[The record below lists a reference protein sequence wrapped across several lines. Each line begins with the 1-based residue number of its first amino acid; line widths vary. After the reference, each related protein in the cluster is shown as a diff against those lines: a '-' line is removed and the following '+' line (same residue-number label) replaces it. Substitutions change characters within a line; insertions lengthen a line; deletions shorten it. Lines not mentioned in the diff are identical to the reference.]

1 MLITAKQINEMVQ
14 EIEAG
19 MKIYINR
26 DTLEIIPIFD
36 WEESFGDTEEWE
48 EEQEEGA
55 EEETPI
61 TPSYG
66 RYGRLAAWI
75 KSTYGD
81 RFRDGSTTEEVKQ
94 QLEKVIRER
103 ERMGDFRDNPAIF
116 KGFRAYID
124 LKEYG
129 ELVRIRE

>member
-1 MLITAKQINEMVQ
+1 MFFQVSLFIMFRKLFKGLKKEAEKI
-14 EIEAG
+14 IE
-19 MKIYINR
+19 
-26 DTLEIIPIFD
+26 EV
-36 WEESFGDTEEWE
+36 EEWE

-55 EEETPI
+55 QEETAI
-61 TPSYG
+61 TPTYG

-75 KSTYGD
+75 KSNYGN

-94 QLEKVIRER
+94 QLERVLRER
-103 ERMGDFRDNPAIF
+103 ERMGDFEDNPAIF

-124 LKEYG
+124 NEEYG

>member
-1 MLITAKQINEMVQ
+1 MSVNAGLSLNICYFKVFLYIMFRKLIKGLKKEAEKI
-14 EIEAG
+14 IE
-19 MKIYINR
+19 
-26 DTLEIIPIFD
+26 EV
-36 WEESFGDTEEWE
+36 EEWE

-81 RFRDGSTTEEVKQ
+81 RFRDGSTTEEVKR
-94 QLEKVIRER
+94 QLEKVLRER

>member
-1 MLITAKQINEMVQ
+1 MFRKLIKGLKKEAEKI
-14 EIEAG
+14 IE
-19 MKIYINR
+19 
-26 DTLEIIPIFD
+26 EV
-36 WEESFGDTEEWE
+36 EEWE